1 MGDEV
6 ENDAILTKEKGEL
19 DVDARE
25 IEYDVSKLVMPPR
38 SKIGGI
44 LLLFCL
50 SFFVFLSSSKIC
62 SFGYNF
68 QMVSTRGLIFQK
80 SRVEK

>member
-1 MGDEV
+1 VEDEVGDEV
-6 ENDAILTKEKGEL
+6 EIAILAKEKGEL

-50 SFFVFLSSSKIC
+50 SFCLFVILQ
-62 SFGYNF
+62 N
-68 QMVSTRGLIFQK
+68 L
-80 SRVEK
+80 